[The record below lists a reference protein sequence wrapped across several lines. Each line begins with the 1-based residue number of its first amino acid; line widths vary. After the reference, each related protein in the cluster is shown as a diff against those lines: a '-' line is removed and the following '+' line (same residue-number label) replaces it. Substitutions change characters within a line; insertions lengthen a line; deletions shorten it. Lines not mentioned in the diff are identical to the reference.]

1 VVDSALKQLGTDQ
14 EHRLP
19 VWSGG
24 ALLQSVDDGSPAPD
38 VQVFERSGRLA
49 DTISVRIPGANVTRI
64 SSVTRSTNGDL
75 AACGFSTDN
84 DGRHAAFIAWRLH
97 DSEDLTVVRTSPFAP
112 RRIAMAAD
120 GSVWAAG
127 NVNPRRGVDPDKE
140 HGVLRHYDKTGRLL
154 RSLFPAASID
164 RLRPYMGF
172 VATSSDR
179 AGWISEGSA
188 DAQGPHPG
196 AYVEVRN
203 SGEVVEYP
211 LPALFSGEGPNLYG
225 FALTDDSE
233 AFVEA
238 RVTANAS
245 RLFRLDRAA
254 RDWVPV

>member
-24 ALLQSVDDGSPAPD
+24 ALLQSVNDGSQAHD

-49 DTISVRIPGANVTRI
+49 DTISIRIPGANVT
-64 SSVTRSTNGDL
+64 
-75 AACGFSTDN
+75 TDN
-84 DGRHAAFIAWRLH
+84 EGRHAAFIAWRLH